1 MKLTKQDMLE
11 LAQMISTSVVTAL
24 KEHHLIGNTPAEP
37 KKEKSAY
44 QKTEILLY
52 NYNNLKKIVEDK
64 YAEIEEIKKHG
75 VPKKGEAVHTYCGS
89 GSVSGLVLPEESV
102 ESAVCRIQESVQE
115 TVQVISMID
124 RNMAAMRNDPY
135 YKVLVMRYME
145 GRTQEDIA
153 VELKC
158 TQPNVAYHKSRL
170 VKELAMRIFPSQ
182 VTQEMMH

>member
-1 MKLTKQDMLE
+1 VE

-24 KEHHLIGNTPAEP
+24 KEHHLIGNVPAET

-44 QKTEILLY
+44 QKTEQLLY
-52 NYNNLKKIVEDK
+52 NYNNFKKIVDER
-64 YAEIEEIKKHG
+64 YAEIEEIKKYG
-75 VPKKGEAVHTYCGS
+75 VPKRSEAVRTYGGS

-102 ESAVCRIQESVQE
+102 ENAVQRILCSVQD

-124 RNMAAMRNDPY
+124 RNMEAMQNDPY
-135 YKVLVMRYME
+135 YKILVMRYME

-170 VKELAMRIFPSQ
+170 VKELAMRIFPNQ
-182 VTQEMMH
+182 VTQEMMN